1 MGDTDAEI
9 DVEGDAL
16 ALTELLTLNERS
28 EERDC
33 SGDADK
39 TTVGLG
45 APVSEGVVETDT
57 VVEGQDDTD
66 ADAHA
71 VSEADTVV
79 EGDAVIRIE
88 LEGDSD
94 EANE

>member
-1 MGDTDAEI
+1 M
-9 DVEGDAL
+9 
-16 ALTELLTLNERS
+16 
-28 EERDC
+28 
-33 SGDADK
+33 
-39 TTVGLG
+39 
-45 APVSEGVVETDT
+45 SEGVVETDI

-71 VSEADTVV
+71 VIEADTVV

-94 EANE
+94 EMNE